1 VIEAYYQRGC
11 INVDWLE
18 RYNEAVLDCGKAINA
33 DPNNADYYYC
43 RGLAYYRM
51 KSWPEATEDF
61 NRLIE
66 IDPKYMSGEVYYALG
81 FSYNALRDY
90 GQAIRSYTKAIE
102 LNPQQPKYY
111 LDRGCSYFVVKNYKA
126 AKKDWLKA
134 RELNPDEQLEKS
146 IAKNLKILSE
156 TTGGEG
162 GETQEEE
169 LERPKKMS
177 WAQKQRSRSPGEKAL
192 EELLEDEE
200 IKKLYDE
207 YMGLCNKAKD
217 VVSKERDLRSAIT
230 YYTDSVAVAMKLRDA
245 LSSKGKSTDLADVL
259 EKISRMMI
267 SHCQSSLAISEAS
280 QKLEAAGR
288 DLPAL
293 KKYLEALEE
302 AEKMNQR
309 TQDSL
314 NEIKSLCERGTPELE
329 AIGCKDV
336 VSLEGPIMEIKS
348 KIFAWRSDA
357 ESAIV
362 GMSGKAAKKEKEEEV
377 TVAPLPKKET
387 YQEKPK
393 NVWELMW
400 GGGIKKEPQESQV
413 PTQKE
418 SWPKQETPPKSN
430 IPSSGDEGG
439 DFE

>member
-1 VIEAYYQRGC
+1 MKKEFAILAMVIGVFFSFTYIRAQESIDECMQRAADLKREGKYKEAVNEYTRAIKLDHKGARVIEAYYQRGC

-156 TTGGEG
+156 TTG
-162 GETQEEE
+162 
-169 LERPKKMS
+169 
-177 WAQKQRSRSPGEKAL
+177 
-192 EELLEDEE
+192 
-200 IKKLYDE
+200 
-207 YMGLCNKAKD
+207 
-217 VVSKERDLRSAIT
+217 
-230 YYTDSVAVAMKLRDA
+230 
-245 LSSKGKSTDLADVL
+245 
-259 EKISRMMI
+259 
-267 SHCQSSLAISEAS
+267 
-280 QKLEAAGR
+280 
-288 DLPAL
+288 
-293 KKYLEALEE
+293 
-302 AEKMNQR
+302 
-309 TQDSL
+309 
-314 NEIKSLCERGTPELE
+314 
-329 AIGCKDV
+329 
-336 VSLEGPIMEIKS
+336 
-348 KIFAWRSDA
+348 
-357 ESAIV
+357 
-362 GMSGKAAKKEKEEEV
+362 
-377 TVAPLPKKET
+377 
-387 YQEKPK
+387 
-393 NVWELMW
+393 
-400 GGGIKKEPQESQV
+400 
-413 PTQKE
+413 
-418 SWPKQETPPKSN
+418 
-430 IPSSGDEGG
+430 
-439 DFE
+439 